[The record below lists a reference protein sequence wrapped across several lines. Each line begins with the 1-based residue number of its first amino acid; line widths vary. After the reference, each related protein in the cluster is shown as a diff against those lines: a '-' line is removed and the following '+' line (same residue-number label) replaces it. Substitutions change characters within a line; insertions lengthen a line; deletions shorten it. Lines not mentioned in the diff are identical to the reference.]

1 MGRPPVHDRE
11 HLLRVAATVVVER
24 GYDGMRYQDLSAA
37 SGVPV
42 ASLRHYFPTID
53 ELRHEALTHS
63 IRAELATLEA
73 HADRYDEPV
82 EQLCQ
87 FIRQAVGTDAT
98 SRRFSWL
105 LWLEYWRV
113 SARDP
118 QLGRIA
124 TEVYAAWYGVVQRII
139 ERGVVDGTFV
149 IGDLTAEEAAFQVS
163 AFIDGVGP
171 SIAIAPEDDDLA
183 QRLLRRVETAACRLL
198 GLPPELLDTPTSGGP
213 EDR

>member
-11 HLLRVAATVVVER
+11 HLLHVAALVVVER

-53 ELRHEALTHS
+53 GLRHEALTHS
-63 IRAELATLEA
+63 IRAELSMLEA
-73 HADRYDEPV
+73 HADQYDEPW
-82 EQLCQ
+82 EQLRQ
-87 FIRQAVGTDAT
+87 FIHHAVGVDGVA
-98 SRRFSWL
+98 RRFSWL

-118 QLGRIA
+118 HLGRTA
-124 TEVYAAWYGVVQRII
+124 TEVYDAWDGVVQQII
-139 ERGVVDGTFV
+139 ERGIVDGTFRV
-149 IGDLTAEEAAFQVS
+149 GDLTAEEAAFQVS

-171 SIAIAPEDDDLA
+171 SIAIAPEDDELA
-183 QRLLRRVETAACRLL
+183 ERLLHRVEVATRRLL
-198 GLPPELLDTPTSGGP
+198 GLPAGFLDAPPSDGSVV
-213 EDR
+213 R